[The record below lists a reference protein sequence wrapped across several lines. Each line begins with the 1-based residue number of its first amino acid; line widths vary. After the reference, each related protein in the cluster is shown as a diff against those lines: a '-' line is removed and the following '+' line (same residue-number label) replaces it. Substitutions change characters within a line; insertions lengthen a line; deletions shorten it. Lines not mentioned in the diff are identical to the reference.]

1 MTSYRLSNEGKVEI
15 EQTQAKRR
23 WTRLLWSRE
32 ADVSESTLKRFLKG
46 VPVSSENFIAL
57 CEAIGIEDWQSL
69 VDWESS
75 GIEAPSTSQARRSSF
90 IVSGT
95 FDDDKRMEIEA
106 LLKHLKT
113 LLGSC
118 NITMHSEDNAF
129 APAPEP
135 ETEEQESL
143 PPSDVA

>member
-15 EQTQAKRR
+15 KQAQAKSR
-23 WTRLLWSRE
+23 WTREFWSSK
-32 ADVSESTLKRFLKG
+32 AYVSVSTLRRFLSG
-46 VPVSSENFIAL
+46 NPVSSENFIAL

-118 NITMHSEDNAF
+118 NITVHSEDNAF

-143 PPSDVA
+143 PPSDAA